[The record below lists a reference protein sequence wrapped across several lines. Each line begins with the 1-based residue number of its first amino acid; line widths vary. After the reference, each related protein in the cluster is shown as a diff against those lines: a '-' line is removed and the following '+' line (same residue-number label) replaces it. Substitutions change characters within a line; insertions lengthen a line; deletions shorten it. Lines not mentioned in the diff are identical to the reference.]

1 MPLFIFGVLTIR
13 GKNVIVC
20 VYGIGYI
27 VACLHAMQFV
37 VYFVV
42 SVSVPFKVHENE
54 QHYIGE
60 YMYFAF

>member
-1 MPLFIFGVLTIR
+1 M
-13 GKNVIVC
+13 VC
-20 VYGIGYI
+20 VYGIGHR